1 MQARRDFFGFLC
13 IFVFGFLWFSWLFMV
28 PYCCCFLGGL
38 RETAKDVTLVALQ
51 KQGTNGRL
59 KERFRAG
66 WLHREGGRA
75 PTPKRVK
82 EKAAVEK
89 RIEQKTSIFQS

>member
-1 MQARRDFFGFLC
+1 MLREKGKKCRQGEIFL
-13 IFVFGFLWFSWLFMV
+13 VFYVSLFLVFYGLVGFLWFLIVFFW
-28 PYCCCFLGGL
+28 GGL

-66 WLHREGGRA
+66 RLHRKGGREG
-75 PTPKRVK
+75 TDT
-82 EKAAVEK
+82 
-89 RIEQKTSIFQS
+89 KTNE

>member
-1 MQARRDFFGFLC
+1 MVFYVSLFL
-13 IFVFGFLWFSWLFMV
+13 VFYGLVGFLWFLIVF
-28 PYCCCFLGGL
+28 FLGGL